1 MGKVLMTEIKF
12 VKTKKEL
19 QEAIENQKGINQVT
33 FSSQYY
39 LEEINPNANNDEL
52 YSHHER
58 FKKNLHSKDDRAP
71 EKIAP
76 YINYFN
82 RKYKKDN
89 KHTQSDRHAAWAM
102 FVELDT
108 RIATQPLTN
117 GSDVSALTS
126 LSLLFSKFRTIS
138 RKYGAD
144 SRNFYETTYPILND
158 DLRPFT
164 SKWHTKL
171 SDEDQN
177 LEFRSELE
185 DIQKILSNLKDEL
198 NKISL

>member
-1 MGKVLMTEIKF
+1 MIEFINTNKD
-12 VKTKKEL
+12 L
-19 QEAIENQKGINQVT
+19 QEAINSQQGITQIN
-33 FSSQYY
+33 FASQYY
-39 LEEINPNANNDEL
+39 LEEVNAHADEEEISAH
-52 YSHHER
+52 YGR
-58 FKKNLHSKDDRAP
+58 FKKKLGELDNRAP

-82 RKYKKDN
+82 RKYRKDN
-89 KHTQSDRHAAWAM
+89 KYTQSDRHAAWAM

-108 RIATQPLTN
+108 RIATQPLIN

-126 LSLLFSKFRTIS
+126 LSLLFSEFRIIS

-144 SRNFYETTYPILND
+144 SRKFYETTYPILNE

-171 SDEDQN
+171 SDENQN
-177 LEFRSELE
+177 LEFRAELKE
-185 DIQKILSNLKDEL
+185 IQKILSNLKDEL

>member
-1 MGKVLMTEIKF
+1 MIEF
-12 VKTKKEL
+12 VKTKEEL
-19 QEAIENQKGINQVT
+19 REAIDNQKGITQSN
-33 FSSQYY
+33 FSAAFY
-39 LEEINPNANNDEL
+39 LEEVNAEANAEAIS
-52 YSHHER
+52 SHHER
-58 FKKNLHSKDDRAP
+58 FKKKLRGKDNRAP
-71 EKIAP
+71 EQIAP

-108 RIATQPLTN
+108 RIATQPLIN

-126 LSLLFSKFRTIS
+126 LSLLFAEFRTIS

-144 SRNFYETTYPILND
+144 SRKFYETTYPILND

-171 SDEDQN
+171 CDKNQN
-177 LEFRSELE
+177 QEFRAELKE
-185 DIQKILSNLKDEL
+185 IQKILSNLRDDL

>member
-1 MGKVLMTEIKF
+1 
-12 VKTKKEL
+12 
-19 QEAIENQKGINQVT
+19 
-33 FSSQYY
+33 
-39 LEEINPNANNDEL
+39 
-52 YSHHER
+52 
-58 FKKNLHSKDDRAP
+58 
-71 EKIAP
+71 
-76 YINYFN
+76 
-82 RKYKKDN
+82 
-89 KHTQSDRHAAWAM
+89 M

-177 LEFRSELE
+177 IEFRSELE
-185 DIQKILSNLKDEL
+185 DIQKILSNLKL
-198 NKISL
+198 HNT